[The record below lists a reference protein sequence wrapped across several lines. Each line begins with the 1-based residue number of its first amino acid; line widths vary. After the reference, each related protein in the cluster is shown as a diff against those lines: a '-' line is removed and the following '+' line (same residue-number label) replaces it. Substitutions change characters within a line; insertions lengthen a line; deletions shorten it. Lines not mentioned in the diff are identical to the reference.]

1 MLYNCQP
8 QNTNGTEPLTIRNM
22 CQWSLTYNES
32 DILQTRDILLRHMIY
47 HILMLNC
54 EFESPHKTS
63 WHPCGK
69 YSFLVIMWG
78 FFCLFFIPLLKVF
91 CKLYVHKDNSSWQ
104 IITWVNSVYVFY
116 SNTLSKISLATCIN
130 NWVILHLWTY
140 FFKRLEKHIPLT
152 NTFMYIVYIVLV
164 I

>member
-1 MLYNCQP
+1 MPATKY
-8 QNTNGTEPLTIRNM
+8 
-22 CQWSLTYNES
+22 QWDRAIDNKEYVSVVSYVQREWHS
-32 DILQTRDILLRHMIY
+32 PDKRHSITSY
-47 HILMLNC
+47 DLSYPYVELWIWIT
-54 EFESPHKTS
+54 HKTS

-69 YSFLVIMWG
+69 YSFLVIMWI

-104 IITWVNSVYVFY
+104 IRTWVNSVYVFY

-130 NWVILHLWTY
+130 NWVILHVWTY